1 MQFKEAKT
9 LMKELNTP
17 HIRVIGPDGKR
28 IYDLFNEVSV
38 ENAIAKLESLL
49 PTLRTYGRVN
59 FIAGTD
65 AHKKQHFK
73 DAYQWPITFEG
84 TNEVIPHIQGD
95 NAYTGIKTGY
105 VSALEADLKAQL
117 AAMTMQMTLQ
127 KQIDELSAKIN
138 GAKEPDKW
146 EKLIDKYLPMAGM
159 VFKIDD
165 EKMANMSKIASLQ
178 AMSNTSQNSA
188 GINGLNIQ
196 QKPKELIQGTEEE
209 KKLVAEIITEMDKLE
224 EKISAKKILALIKG
238 LNEKPEFADQAITF
252 MTMNKT
258 T

>member
-84 TNEVIPHIQGD
+84 GNDAIIQPGGD

-105 VSALEADLKAQL
+105 VSKLEADLMAQVS
-117 AAMTMQMTLQ
+117 TLNLQINFQ
-127 KQIDELSAKIN
+127 KQIDDLNAKIT
-138 GAKEPDKW
+138 GATKEDKW
-146 EKLIDKYLPMAGM
+146 EKLLDKYLPMAGL

-165 EKMANMSKIASLQ
+165 DKIAQMSKIASLQ
-178 AMSNTSQNSA
+178 AMGNQNQA
-188 GINGLNIQ
+188 GINGLSIQ

-224 EKISAKKILALIKG
+224 EKITAKKILALIKG

-252 MTMNKT
+252 MNMNKNS
-258 T
+258 